1 MYSGLYDVRMK
12 PSSKIIFK
20 QYLDKMFET
29 CALNIFNTLQTTI

>member
-12 PSSKIIFK
+12 PLSKIIFE

-29 CALNIFNTLQTTI
+29 CASKYFITLQTTI